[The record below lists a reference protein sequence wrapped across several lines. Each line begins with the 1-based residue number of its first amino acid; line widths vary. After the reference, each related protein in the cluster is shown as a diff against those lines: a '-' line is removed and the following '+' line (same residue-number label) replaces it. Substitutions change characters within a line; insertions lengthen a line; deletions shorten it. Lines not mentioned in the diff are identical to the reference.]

1 MNLIKLV
8 STFFIC
14 ILIPLAI
21 GGISGFATASS
32 ISDWYVSLNKPSFN
46 PPNYLF
52 APVWTC
58 LYLLMGIS
66 LFLIWKSPEG
76 KDRANALI
84 VFTIQISL
92 NFIWSFLFFKFR
104 LPGLALIEIGLL
116 WISILAMII
125 VFSRISKPAAYL
137 QIPYLFWV
145 SFAAILNAAIWRL
158 N

>member
-1 MNLIKLV
+1 MNTIKLLSV
-8 STFFIC
+8 FFIC

-32 ISDWYVSLNKPSFN
+32 INDWYVSLNKPSFN

-66 LFLIWKSPEG
+66 LFLIWKSPIG
-76 KDRANALI
+76 QDRNNALI
-84 VFTIQISL
+84 VFAIQISL
-92 NFIWSFLFFKFR
+92 NFIWSFIFFKFR
-104 LPGLALIEIGLL
+104 LSGLAFLEILFL
-116 WISILAMII
+116 WSSILLMII
-125 VFSRISKPAAYL
+125 IFSRISKPAAYL

-145 SFAAILNAAIWRL
+145 SFASILNAAIWRL

>member
-1 MNLIKLV
+1 MNTIKLV
-8 STFFIC
+8 TTFFIC

-66 LFLIWKSPEG
+66 LFLIWKSPFG
-76 KDRANALI
+76 QDRANALI
-84 VFTIQISL
+84 VFSIQILL

-104 LPGLALIEIGLL
+104 MPGLALIEIVLL
-116 WISILAMII
+116 WISILTMII

-145 SFAAILNAAIWRL
+145 SFASILNAAIWRL

>member
-1 MNLIKLV
+1 MNTIKLLSV
-8 STFFIC
+8 FFIC

-32 ISDWYVSLNKPSFN
+32 INDWYVSLNKPSFN

-66 LFLIWKSPEG
+66 LFLIWKSPTG
-76 KDRANALI
+76 QDRNNALI
-84 VFTIQISL
+84 VFAIQISL
-92 NFIWSFLFFKFR
+92 NFIWSFIFFKFR
-104 LPGLALIEIGLL
+104 LSGLAFLEILFL
-116 WISILAMII
+116 WSSILLMII
-125 VFSRISKPAAYL
+125 IFSRISKPAAYL

-145 SFAAILNAAIWRL
+145 SFASILNAAIWRL